1 MNMDNEKII
10 KIIEQIQWIIGITDD
25 ELVLARC
32 NKILNLLKGD

>member
-32 NKILNLLKGD
+32 NIILDLLKGE